1 MQTIE
6 SLAQHGEQYDVM
18 TALKLLTIAY
28 MEMCGI
34 SKGFRTV
41 VFYAADEWQNRLA
54 SMNLPLS
61 EMAKNVRPHELMPY
75 ITEEYNPEIYDEYDI
90 AIMQDDEL
98 LDCCRQIVEE
108 KVFDEP
114 TTEVL
119 CWGFLNYYKSNRYKI
134 GD

>member
-1 MQTIE
+1 MITIE
-6 SLAQHGEQYDVM
+6 ELLKRGEQYDVM

-34 SKGFRTV
+34 STGYRTV
-41 VFYAADEWQNRLA
+41 VFYAADEWKNKLA

-75 ITEEYNPEIYDEYDI
+75 ITDEYDPEIYDEYDI

-98 LDCCRQIVEE
+98 LDCCKQIVEE